1 MTSNEGVIPMNSYK
15 TKAVMENLDSM
26 IDFVVDNVKKLSGN
40 DTKLEGKIRLVCE
53 EAFVNVINYAY
64 PDSDGE
70 IEIQY
75 NENSE
80 EKKFSI
86 TMLDSGVEF
95 DPLKKEDPDI
105 TLAMEER
112 EIGGLGIF
120 MIKQIMDNVVYERKN
135 GQNVLFM
142 EKTIK

>member
-26 IDFVVDNVKKLSGN
+26 IDFVIDNVKKLSGN